1 MQPQKHDLRSHNTL
15 EPCRARIVPISD
27 SQVVPTNN
35 KEYQRSPVIRR
46 KTVASSGAKA
56 VARAQPMN
64 NVFPGFI
71 LPSVLFQQSSTDCVD

>member
-1 MQPQKHDLRSHNTL
+1 MQPQKHDLQPHNTL

-35 KEYQRSPVIRR
+35 KEYERSPVIRG
-46 KTVASSGAKA
+46 KTAASSGAKP

-64 NVFPGFI
+64 NMFPGCI
-71 LPSVLFQQSSTDCVD
+71 LPSVLLQQSSTDCID